1 MKILSIGNSFSQD
14 AHRYIH
20 DIAKGEGVNI
30 KCVNLYI
37 GGCSLQTHY
46 VNMMGDVAEYAFEFN
61 GEPTG
66 MRISIK
72 RALSL
77 DNWDYIT
84 IQQSSPIGDEYET
97 YTPYAEALAE
107 YIRSFHP
114 KAKLLIHQTWAY
126 EEGSSRLLD
135 MAGFSTPREMLTAT
149 QAAYKKCADEINADG
164 IIPAGEAMLRAVE
177 LGIGKIHRDTF
188 HASRGAGRYLL
199 GLTWFKYLTGRDIT
213 GNRFNYLDE
222 PITEDERRIVIEAVN
237 SAFGE

>member
-107 YIRSFHP
+107 
-114 KAKLLIHQTWAY
+114 
-126 EEGSSRLLD
+126 
-135 MAGFSTPREMLTAT
+135 TPVVV
-149 QAAYKKCADEINADG
+149 
-164 IIPAGEAMLRAVE
+164 IIVE
-177 LGIGKIHRDTF
+177 V
-188 HASRGAGRYLL
+188 
-199 GLTWFKYLTGRDIT
+199 
-213 GNRFNYLDE
+213 
-222 PITEDERRIVIEAVN
+222 ERRALAAVPGEHGIVVE
-237 SAFGE
+237 